1 MEVIIQ
7 YKVPE
12 ERLDELKI
20 AREKFF
26 NAEREV
32 ADPET
37 SYRAL
42 AYPDGVSFV
51 HVAKFENEAAKDRF
65 QATEHF
71 AEWAKALKELCEEGP
86 KATPLVELD
95 TTTSDVAQ

>member
-12 ERLDELKI
+12 ERIDELKS
-20 AREKFF
+20 ARDKFF

-37 SYRAL
+37 SYRSL
-42 AYPDGVSFV
+42 VSPDGVSFV
-51 HVAKFENEAAKDRF
+51 HLAWFADEAAKDRF
-65 QATEHF
+65 QATDHF
-71 AEWAKALKELCEEGP
+71 EEWAKALKELCEEGP

-95 TTTSDVAQ
+95 TTSVEIAQ